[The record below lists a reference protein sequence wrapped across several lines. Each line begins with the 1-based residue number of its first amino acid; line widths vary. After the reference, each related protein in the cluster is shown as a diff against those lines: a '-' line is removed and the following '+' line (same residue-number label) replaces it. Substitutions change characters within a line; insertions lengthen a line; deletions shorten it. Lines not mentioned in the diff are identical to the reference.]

1 MQSEVALERHS
12 TKPDKSNAYLAIAR
26 TLYGI
31 RRKREAFI
39 DPVLLGEPVW
49 DILLNLYIAEHE
61 NRKTP
66 TTKSCVGGAAS
77 QTTGLR
83 ALDRLE
89 KLGYIERCNDEKD
102 RRLTL
107 VCLTAQGIT
116 TMDSYIASIA
126 GLLGHYA
133 EAAL

>member
-1 MQSEVALERHS
+1 MQNAVALERHS

-39 DPVLLGEPVW
+39 DPALLGEPVW

-66 TTKSCVGGAAS
+66 TTKSCIEGAAS

-89 KLGYIERCNDEKD
+89 KLGYIARSNDDQDK
-102 RRLTL
+102 RLTL
-107 VCLTAQGIT
+107 VRLTAQGIA
-116 TMDSYIASIA
+116 TMDTYIASIA

-133 EAAL
+133 ANSH